1 MEIVDEKE
9 IDRFWG
15 IVQAVVY
22 DGAEKKEVI
31 YVSFD
36 EDERSQ
42 INDAGKREIGD
53 YLTYWLECWGTDE
66 DFIILKNRIKAID
79 FEEMKVTLTDGTIL
93 YFEIDEDPFEE

>member
-1 MEIVDEKE
+1 MGVDEKV
-9 IDRFWG
+9 IDLFWELIG
-15 IVQAVVY
+15 KTVY
-22 DGAEKKEVI
+22 EGEEKKEVI

-42 INDAGKREIGD
+42 ISDLGKREIGD

-66 DFIILKNRIKAID
+66 DFIILKHQFQSID
-79 FEEMKVTLTDGTIL
+79 FEEMTVSLTDGAIL

>member
-1 MEIVDEKE
+1 MKIVDEKE

-22 DGAEKKEVI
+22 DGAKKEAI

-42 INDAGKREIGD
+42 ISDLGKREIGD
-53 YLTYWLECWGTDE
+53 YQTYWLECWGTDE
-66 DFIILKNRIKAID
+66 DFIILKQRFKAID
-79 FEEMKVTLTDGTIL
+79 FEEMTVSLTDGTVL